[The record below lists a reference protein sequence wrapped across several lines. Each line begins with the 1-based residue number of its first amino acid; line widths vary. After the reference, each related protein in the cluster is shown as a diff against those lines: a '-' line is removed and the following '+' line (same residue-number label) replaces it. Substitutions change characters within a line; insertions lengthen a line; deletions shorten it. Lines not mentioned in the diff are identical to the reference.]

1 MDADEID
8 DEPLQWKP
16 TTVSWP
22 RLPAEMVASI
32 ALGLEDDL
40 VVAARHGFS
49 VEQFQQLEKQP
60 LFQAAI
66 AQKRAEFQ
74 KNGITFRAKAGWM
87 AEELLEKLYLLAND
101 KNAGFNQVHEALK
114 TVMKAGGLEPKEEK
128 TANLGTTFSIS
139 IDLGDKS
146 VSLGAPKT
154 AIDAPTRVIEP
165 TNLEQPDSE
174 GKLP

>member
-1 MDADEID
+1 MDADHELD
-8 DEPLQWKP
+8 DEPLDTSRR
-16 TTVSWP
+16 TTSWP
-22 RLPAEMVASI
+22 RIPAEMVASI

-49 VEQFQQLEKQP
+49 VEEFQALSQERFFQQ
-60 LFQAAI
+60 AVTA
-66 AQKRAEFQ
+66 KRAEFQ

-87 AEELLEKLYLLAND
+87 AEELLEKLYLMAAD
-101 KNAGFNQVHEALK
+101 SQAGFNQVHEALK

-146 VSLGAPKT
+146 VSLGAPAAEK
-154 AIDAPTRVIEP
+154 AVIDAPTRVIDLP
-165 TNLEQPDSE
+165 NPNSE
-174 GKLP
+174 GN